1 MQKNEFKL
9 SFKQQLEALTKDVQN
24 LLEHILLTDEYF
36 IEQTK
41 IGKGSFPIDQKQTK
55 TILLCILRG
64 IIDKRLNNEGL
75 QEILNK
81 VKATNSSKKNVIHV
95 DFTKKGTIH

>member
-1 MQKNEFKL
+1 MERNDFKL

-24 LLEHILLTDEYF
+24 LLQHILLTDEYF

-64 IIDKRLNNEGL
+64 IIDKRLNNEEL
-75 QEILNK
+75 DEF
-81 VKATNSSKKNVIHV
+81 KKIY
-95 DFTKKGTIH
+95 KYLEK